1 MRQVVERCFDALADN
16 IDDSLAFQTSIVL
29 QTLNKAKSQPS
40 FPDGRPYDFY
50 TDANPNEMR
59 TAVKLL
65 NRLVLRLEDISQ
77 EWPDQMVLRH
87 LLDRCAAMLALKADS
102 PIVRVIAAFEG
113 LLLHTADWEAYAN
126 RDNTLAPFQTDIGN
140 LIVDWRRLELS
151 CWAQLLET
159 QARNFASE
167 ASPWWFKMYEILIHG
182 GRAAAKEEAEVPES
196 RATEA
201 HAHSLVGLID
211 QFITTSPLGQFSPRL
226 ELLRTFSAHLNSLSG
241 TPSDFAGLDRI
252 ARLVSSLTARYSLS
266 EPTIATSLR
275 TQRDKIEQNVKDFIK
290 LASWKDVNVHA
301 LKASAQHTHRQLHRC
316 IRKFREV
323 LRKPCNTL
331 LVLPES
337 QRKPTDSLVRPSIS
351 TTAHSGALLALSISA
366 NEDPTALVA
375 NLPRIFE
382 KYQSLLSTTIRPSFS
397 LDMHEVINDAA
408 VEIVIT
414 SKALADETPSIMNDE
429 TTKMVKNMLNRK
441 RAAWNTLLKELRK
454 MGFSNRVKA
463 PVLAL
468 QQSSFAIHSLPQLS
482 SPSESSTGLA
492 QEIARIEDYH
502 FRMLVS
508 MPELRDSLRS
518 HHTDLTTPDL
528 TKAVGFVE
536 STLSV
541 ALTNRTRSVSIALPP
556 SSQVLTSPRLHL
568 RSLEENLNIYNRLVR
583 YVKRLN
589 VLTVSAPSTTTVA
602 GLGVNAENVVRQA
615 ASFLCQLSDALREVF
630 VGRQE
635 YQQTIGPLVSS
646 NDSVSILQGYLSSA
660 TQLRDSLAEIAASV
674 ADVNFR
680 VILSSQSLPLNFA
693 VVSFLTR
700 SCSSSSRIGNSCQL
714 RDSLL

>member
-1 MRQVVERCFDALADN
+1 
-16 IDDSLAFQTSIVL
+16 
-29 QTLNKAKSQPS
+29 
-40 FPDGRPYDFY
+40 
-50 TDANPNEMR
+50 
-59 TAVKLL
+59 
-65 NRLVLRLEDISQ
+65 
-77 EWPDQMVLRH
+77 
-87 LLDRCAAMLALKADS
+87 
-102 PIVRVIAAFEG
+102 
-113 LLLHTADWEAYAN
+113 
-126 RDNTLAPFQTDIGN
+126 
-140 LIVDWRRLELS
+140 
-151 CWAQLLET
+151 
-159 QARNFASE
+159 
-167 ASPWWFKMYEILIHG
+167 
-182 GRAAAKEEAEVPES
+182 
-196 RATEA
+196 
-201 HAHSLVGLID
+201 
-211 QFITTSPLGQFSPRL
+211 
-226 ELLRTFSAHLNSLSG
+226 
-241 TPSDFAGLDRI
+241 
-252 ARLVSSLTARYSLS
+252 
-266 EPTIATSLR
+266 
-275 TQRDKIEQNVKDFIK
+275 
-290 LASWKDVNVHA
+290 
-301 LKASAQHTHRQLHRC
+301 
-316 IRKFREV
+316 
-323 LRKPCNTL
+323 
-331 LVLPES
+331 
-337 QRKPTDSLVRPSIS
+337 
-351 TTAHSGALLALSISA
+351 
-366 NEDPTALVA
+366 
-375 NLPRIFE
+375 
-382 KYQSLLSTTIRPSFS
+382 
-397 LDMHEVINDAA
+397 
-408 VEIVIT
+408 
-414 SKALADETPSIMNDE
+414 
-429 TTKMVKNMLNRK
+429 
-441 RAAWNTLLKELRK
+441 

>member
-1 MRQVVERCFDALADN
+1 MRQIVERCFDALADN

-29 QTLNKAKSQPS
+29 QTLNKAKAQPS

-167 ASPWWFKMYEILIHG
+167 VSPWWFKMYEILIHG

-241 TPSDFAGLDRI
+241 TPSDFTGLDRI

-266 EPTIATSLR
+266 EATIATSLR

-331 LVLPES
+331 LILPES

-351 TTAHSGALLALSISA
+351 TTSHSGTLLALSNLT
-366 NEDPTALVA
+366 NEDPTALVT
-375 NLPRIFE
+375 NLPRMFE
-382 KYQSLLSTTIRPSFS
+382 KYQSLLSTAIRPSFS

-408 VEIVIT
+408 VEIVTT
-414 SKALADETPSIMNDE
+414 SKALADETPSVMNDE

-468 QQSSFAIHSLPQLS
+468 QQSAFAIHSLPQLS
-482 SPSESSTGLA
+482 SPSEISTGLA
-492 QEIARIEDYH
+492 QEISRIEDYH
-502 FRMLVS
+502 FRMLVF

-541 ALTNRTRSVSIALPP
+541 ALTNRTRSVSIA
-556 SSQVLTSPRLHL
+556 
-568 RSLEENLNIYNRLVR
+568 
-583 YVKRLN
+583 
-589 VLTVSAPSTTTVA
+589 
-602 GLGVNAENVVRQA
+602 
-615 ASFLCQLSDALREVF
+615 F
-630 VGRQE
+630 
-635 YQQTIGPLVSS
+635 PL
-646 NDSVSILQGYLSSA
+646 
-660 TQLRDSLAEIAASV
+660 
-674 ADVNFR
+674 
-680 VILSSQSLPLNFA
+680 
-693 VVSFLTR
+693 
-700 SCSSSSRIGNSCQL
+700 
-714 RDSLL
+714 

>member
-29 QTLNKAKSQPS
+29 QTLNRAKSQPS

-226 ELLRTFSAHLNSLSG
+226 ELLRTFSAHLKSLSG

-375 NLPRIFE
+375 NLPRLFE
-382 KYQSLLSTTIRPSFS
+382 KYQSLLTTSIRPSFS

-408 VEIVIT
+408 VEIVTT
-414 SKALADETPSIMNDE
+414 SKALADETPSVMNDE

-441 RAAWNTLLKELRK
+441 RSAWNTLLKELRK

-518 HHTDLTTPDL
+518 HHTDLSTPDL

-541 ALTNRTRSVSIALPP
+541 ALTNRTRSVSIACH
-556 SSQVLTSPRLHL
+556 HL
-568 RSLEENLNIYNRLVR
+568 L
-583 YVKRLN
+583 KH
-589 VLTVSAPSTTTVA
+589 
-602 GLGVNAENVVRQA
+602 
-615 ASFLCQLSDALREVF
+615 
-630 VGRQE
+630 
-635 YQQTIGPLVSS
+635 
-646 NDSVSILQGYLSSA
+646 
-660 TQLRDSLAEIAASV
+660 
-674 ADVNFR
+674 
-680 VILSSQSLPLNFA
+680 
-693 VVSFLTR
+693 
-700 SCSSSSRIGNSCQL
+700 
-714 RDSLL
+714 

>member
-1 MRQVVERCFDALADN
+1 M
-16 IDDSLAFQTSIVL
+16 L
-29 QTLNKAKSQPS
+29 QTLNRAKSQPS

-226 ELLRTFSAHLNSLSG
+226 ELLRTFSAHLKSLSG

-275 TQRDKIEQNVKDFIK
+275 NQRDKIEQNVKDFIK

-397 LDMHEVINDAA
+397 LDMHEVVNDAA
-408 VEIVIT
+408 VEIVTT
-414 SKALADETPSIMNDE
+414 SKALADETPSVMNDE

-441 RAAWNTLLKELRK
+441 RSAWNTLLKELRK

-518 HHTDLTTPDL
+518 HHTDLSTPDL

-541 ALTNRTRSVSIALPP
+541 ALTNRTRSVSIACH
-556 SSQVLTSPRLHL
+556 HL
-568 RSLEENLNIYNRLVR
+568 L
-583 YVKRLN
+583 KH
-589 VLTVSAPSTTTVA
+589 
-602 GLGVNAENVVRQA
+602 
-615 ASFLCQLSDALREVF
+615 
-630 VGRQE
+630 
-635 YQQTIGPLVSS
+635 
-646 NDSVSILQGYLSSA
+646 
-660 TQLRDSLAEIAASV
+660 
-674 ADVNFR
+674 
-680 VILSSQSLPLNFA
+680 
-693 VVSFLTR
+693 
-700 SCSSSSRIGNSCQL
+700 
-714 RDSLL
+714 